1 MVKSWVYAT
10 WKHRSC
16 TCTCKVS
23 STGKK
28 QCLRKAMRQLS
39 IHSNACARQCRCTRL
54 VPAQGIRCLQKAMPA
69 QGTYTCMNPTAIHK
83 EPHTRMHQVWL
94 YCKRTCVIPSVVAMG
109 GILYCIVLYC
119 IVLFCIVLYCIVLNG
134 IALYCLVLYCIA
146 MLLISPKVALEIPVV
161 DK

>member
-1 MVKSWVYAT
+1 
-10 WKHRSC
+10 
-16 TCTCKVS
+16 
-23 STGKK
+23 
-28 QCLRKAMRQLS
+28 MRQLS

-119 IVLFCIVLYCIVLNG
+119 IVLCCIVLYCIVW
-134 IALYCLVLYCIA
+134 YCIV
-146 MLLISPKVALEIPVV
+146 LSCIVLHCDVV
-161 DK
+161 DFTKSGSGDTCCGQIKKGNILPCKSIHTTTL